1 MDLFYTHTS
10 YLFYVENVAIDET
23 TFSDSQISKGDKDWL
38 YPQILYAIKKIT
50 LDY

>member
-10 YLFYVENVAIDET
+10 YLFYVENVAIDEM
-23 TFSDSQISKGDKDWL
+23 TFSDLQISKGDKDWL

>member
-1 MDLFYTHTS
+1 MDLFYTHT
-10 YLFYVENVAIDET
+10 YLFYVENVAIDEM

-38 YPQILYAIKKIT
+38 YYPQILYAIKKIT